1 MVVVTA
7 TVDRDRYPR
16 HARRTATIVV
26 RLVLV
31 VACLVTLGGAAGAGL
46 LAVLRSTRP
55 AAPRLVEL
63 VALTPFGL
71 VLSCVAAGSA
81 GLVCLMAG
89 RRGAP
94 LLVVSLALV
103 GLHAWWLAPL
113 YVGDAP
119 EVADGPRLVVM
130 TQNIEYGDPR
140 ALVGMVA
147 EAGADVLVVTEA
159 DREAI
164 GALDAA
170 GIHQHL
176 PHVAGKESGAT
187 VVLSRFPVTHED
199 PVTDGGDSRLVT
211 LVVPELGELRVLAL
225 HPSPP
230 YHQGQWSANWEAILA
245 LVRDDR
251 HAIGER
257 VIVAGDLN
265 ATRDHAPLRDLTA
278 LGFSGAADQ
287 VNAGWLP
294 TWPANGWQRRLGAA
308 VPPLVPIDQVLTSPD
323 VVVTDVT
330 VAEDVHG
337 DHLAVVATVAMA
349 R

>member
-1 MVVVTA
+1 MDVVTV
-7 TVDRDRYPR
+7 TIDLDRYPPR
-16 HARRTATIVV
+16 ARRPGTILL
-26 RLVLV
+26 RLALVL
-31 VACLVTLGGAAGAGL
+31 ACLVTLGGAAGAGL

-55 AAPRLVEL
+55 TAPRLVEL
-63 VALTPFGL
+63 VALTPLGL

-81 GLVCLMAG
+81 VLVCLVAG

-113 YVGDAP
+113 YVGDVP

-130 TQNIEYGDPR
+130 TQNIEYGDPA
-140 ALVGMVA
+140 ALVGLVS

-159 DREAI
+159 DPETM

-170 GIHQHL
+170 GIREYL
-176 PHVAGKESGAT
+176 PHVARHDTGAT
-187 VVLSRFPVTHED
+187 VVLSRFPITHEE
-199 PVTDGGDSRLVT
+199 PIIGGGDSRMVT
-211 LVVPELGELRVLAL
+211 LEVPELGELRVLAL

-230 YHQGQWSANWEAILA
+230 YQEGQWSANWEAILA
-245 LVRDDR
+245 FIRDDR

-257 VIVAGDLN
+257 AVVAGDLN
-265 ATRDHAPLRDLTA
+265 ATRDHAPVRDLTA
-278 LGFSGAADQ
+278 VGFRGAADQ

-294 TWPANGWQRRLGAA
+294 TWPANGWQRRLGAEM
-308 VPPLVPIDQVLTSPD
+308 PPLVPIDQVLTSPD
-323 VVVTDVT
+323 VIATDVT
-330 VAEDVHG
+330 VAGDVHG
-337 DHLAVVATVAMA
+337 DHLTVIATVAMA